1 MTRNLGTLLGLF
13 LLGAPLPCLADKGDD
28 LLDAVIGN
36 DNPKAVELVHQGADV
51 NKTQPNGWTPLLFAL
66 YNRNSEL
73 SQLLIEK
80 GADVNAREWR
90 TGNTALML
98 AASWGNVPLVQLLI
112 QKGAQIN
119 AQQRAGNTA
128 LSYAVSYQHDD
139 VVQLLKKAGAL

>member
-1 MTRNLGTLLGLF
+1 MFRNLGTLLGLVLF
-13 LLGAPLPCLADKGDD
+13 SIPLPGLADKGDD

-36 DNPKAVELVHQGADV
+36 DNPQAIELVRQGADV

-66 YNRNSEL
+66 YNRNFEL
-73 SQLLIEK
+73 SRLLVEK

-98 AASWGNVPLVQLLI
+98 AASWGNAPIVQLLI
-112 QKGAQIN
+112 QKGVEIN

-128 LSYAVSYQHDD
+128 LSYAVSYHHDD
-139 VVQLLKKAGAL
+139 IVQLLKKAGAL